1 MASQRLAN
9 AKEENLNQ
17 NVRREQEHGGGGGEE
32 ASGMRRRHD
41 WDDIRSLTVSC
52 HPKVSFKRARK
63 ADSVTA

>member
-17 NVRREQEHGGGGGEE
+17 HVRHEQEHGGGGEE
-32 ASGMRRRHD
+32 ASGMRRTHD

-52 HPKVSFKRARK
+52 HPKVSFKRARN
-63 ADSVTA
+63 AVSVTA